1 MISTSEVANATT
13 TASNT
18 TTDRHFAA
26 LQPGEASQDKIASVR
41 LSLVFLPLDRPISDA
56 KVLTGRQR
64 PMTEIAFLFAE
75 ITTSEGHRGLGYS
88 YSKRAGGRGQ
98 YAHAKELAEEVLG
111 EDPNDIQRIWTK
123 LVWAGASVG
132 RSGLATQAIA
142 AIDIALWD
150 LKAKRARLP
159 LAKLLGAH
167 RDSVACYNT
176 SGGFLSSSIEEII
189 ENANASVERGIGGV
203 KIKVGQPDSR
213 IDLRRVEM
221 VRSALSD
228 DVALMVDANQQW
240 DRVSALRIGRQLER
254 FELTWIEEPLDCYD
268 AEGHAMLADKLDTPI
283 ATGEMLTSTAE
294 HRTLIERRS
303 VDFIQPDAARVGGI
317 TQFLRI
323 MALGDEAGLKLAPLF
338 AMEIHLHLSAAY
350 PLDAWVEH
358 FEWLEPLFNERLRIA
373 DGRMHVPARPGLGF
387 SLSDQA
393 RALTVETT
401 TVGETGNVGETGTI
415 GETSTVGSR

>member
-1 MISTSEVANATT
+1 MTDTAATE
-13 TASNT
+13 SNT
-18 TTDRHFAA
+18 ATDRYFAA
-26 LQPGEASQDKIASVR
+26 LQPGEASQDKITALT

-75 ITTSEGHRGLGYS
+75 ITTAEGHEGVGYS

-98 YAHAKELAEEVLG
+98 YAHAKEIANEVIG

-123 LVWAGASVG
+123 LIWAGASVG

-150 LKAKRARLP
+150 LKAKRAGLP
-159 LAKLLGAH
+159 LAKLFGAH

-189 ENANASVERGIGGV
+189 DNAHASIQRGIGGV
-203 KIKVGQPDSR
+203 KIKVGQPDAR
-213 IDLRRVEM
+213 IDLDRVET
-221 VRSALSD
+221 VRSALNG
-228 DVALMVDANQQW
+228 DVDLMVDANQQW
-240 DRVSALRIGRQLER
+240 DRVTALRVGRQLES
-254 FELTWIEEPLDCYD
+254 FQLTWIEEPLDCYD
-268 AEGHAMLADKLDTPI
+268 AEGHAMLADKLDTAI

-294 HRTLIERRS
+294 HRLLIDRRS

-323 MALGDEAGLKLAPLF
+323 MTLGEEAGLKLAPHF
-338 AMEIHLHLSAAY
+338 AMEIHVHLSAAY
-350 PLDAWVEH
+350 PLEAWVEH

-401 TVGETGNVGETGTI
+401 TVGQ
-415 GETSTVGSR
+415 R

>member
-1 MISTSEVANATT
+1 MTARTATT
-13 TASNT
+13 DSSAA
-18 TTDRHFAA
+18 TDRHFAA
-26 LQPGEASQDKIASVR
+26 LQPGEASQDKITSVT

-64 PMTEIAFLFAE
+64 PMTQITFLFAE
-75 ITTSEGHRGLGYS
+75 IATLEGHEGVGYS
-88 YSKRAGGRGQ
+88 YSKRAGGPGL
-98 YAHAKELAEEVLG
+98 YAHAKEIADDVIG

-150 LKAKRARLP
+150 LKAKRAGLP

-176 SGGFLSSSIEEII
+176 SGGFFSSPLEEII
-189 ENANASVERGIGGV
+189 ENAHNSLERGIGGI
-203 KIKVGQPDSR
+203 KIKVGQPDPR
-213 IDLRRVEM
+213 IDLNRVEAI
-221 VRSALSD
+221 RAELSD
-228 DVALMVDANQQW
+228 EVALMVDANQQW
-240 DRVSALRIGRQLER
+240 DRISALRIGRQLER
-254 FELTWIEEPLDCYD
+254 YGLTWIEEPLDCYD

-294 HRTLIERRS
+294 HRLLIERRS
-303 VDFIQPDAARVGGI
+303 VDYIQPDAARVGGI

-323 MALGDEAGLKLAPLF
+323 MASGEEAGLKLAPHF

-350 PLDAWVEH
+350 ALEAWVEH
-358 FEWLEPLFNERLRIA
+358 FDWLEPLFNERLRIA
-373 DGRMHVPARPGLGF
+373 GGRMHVPARPGLGF

-401 TVGETGNVGETGTI
+401 TI
-415 GETSTVGSR
+415 GGPLR